1 MGVKNS
7 APGDDFRAR
16 RAGIVARTGAKANG
30 LSAGL
35 VGWKNAPLVRGG
47 CVVVWTLTVSCMK
60 PPRLFPIARAAVLA
74 LLLGGAARGDEVLF
88 RREVMA
94 VLSKAGCN
102 AGGCHGNG
110 NGKGGFKLS
119 LRGQD
124 ADLDWLALTRE
135 QGGRRVDLIA
145 PENSLV
151 LLKASAALA
160 HEGGQ
165 RFAAGSPE

>member
-1 MGVKNS
+1 M
-7 APGDDFRAR
+7 
-16 RAGIVARTGAKANG
+16 I
-30 LSAGL
+30 
-35 VGWKNAPLVRGG
+35 
-47 CVVVWTLTVSCMK
+47 
-60 PPRLFPIARAAVLA
+60 RAAALA
-74 LLLGGAARGDEVLF
+74 LLLGGAGRARGEEVLF

-124 ADLDWLALTRE
+124 PDLDWLALTRE
-135 QGGRRVDLIA
+135 QGGRRVDLIL

-160 HEGGQ
+160 GG
-165 RFAAGSPE
+165 GSIWNKPNLSS